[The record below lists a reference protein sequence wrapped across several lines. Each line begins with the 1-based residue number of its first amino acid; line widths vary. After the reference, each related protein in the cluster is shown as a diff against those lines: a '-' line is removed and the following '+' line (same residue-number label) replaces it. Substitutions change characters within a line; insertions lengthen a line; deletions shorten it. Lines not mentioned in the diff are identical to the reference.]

1 MSDVSALSHDYE
13 ATARFAEQVN
23 SAVLSLK
30 KSLRRQTRTLAPTPS
45 ETGALA
51 DVVQAVRTQLGQ
63 GLMQTTPS
71 IPPEVIER
79 LTSEHKAQMGYFLED
94 LAGAEKALRGN
105 SLVDSHVIRVL
116 DDICDAADA
125 SASAMFR
132 RLRRR

>member
-13 ATARFAEQVN
+13 ATAQFAERVN

-30 KSLRRQTRTLAPTPS
+30 KSLRKRPTRTLAPS

-63 GLMQTTPS
+63 GLMKPTS
-71 IPPEVIER
+71 SVPPEVIER

-94 LAGAEKALRGN
+94 LTGAEKALRGN
-105 SLVDSHVIRVL
+105 SPVDSGVIRVL

>member
-105 SLVDSHVIRVL
+105 SPVDSHVIRVL

>member
-13 ATARFAEQVN
+13 ATAQFAERIN

-30 KSLRRQTRTLAPTPS
+30 KALRHGPRALAPN
-45 ETGALA
+45 ETGTLA

-63 GLMQTTPS
+63 RLTPTTPS
-71 IPPEVIER
+71 VPQEVIER
-79 LTSEHKAQMGYFLED
+79 LTSEHKAQMGYFLDD

-105 SLVDSHVIRVL
+105 SPVDAEVIRVL